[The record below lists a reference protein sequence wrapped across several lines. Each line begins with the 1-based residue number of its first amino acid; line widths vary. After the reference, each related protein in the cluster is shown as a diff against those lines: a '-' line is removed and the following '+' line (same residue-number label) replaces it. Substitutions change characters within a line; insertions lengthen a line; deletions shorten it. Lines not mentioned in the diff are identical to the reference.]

1 MLKFIIGMLFILGEI
16 YAIIAVTKYI
26 VNSYKKGTIEMKFI
40 IIILLIVVFL
50 PIIIYLID
58 RFNLITIFGYN
69 KNVDVNNWF
78 SFIKDY
84 STALVSS
91 LINTFVVIYIAIIEL
106 KQNYEDDQNLNK
118 ENVRLQNLPCL
129 KISGKGDSENNL
141 LDSIQIK
148 QKGKKTDKCIFF
160 SLIIQNIGLN
170 AAKNL
175 YICNNFKNQDIKS
188 YEKIKPKD
196 FVESGTTI
204 SQDIFVEEVKYNHVE
219 LDSEIIY
226 QDLLNNW
233 YSLKIKIVINVATFD
248 NNGQDL
254 IINIEQDEEE
264 RLEKAPIELLIA
276 KVETPRNVNN
286 TF

>member
-1 MLKFIIGMLFILGEI
+1 MLIFIIGMLFILGEI
-16 YAIIAVTKYI
+16 YAIIAVSKYI

-69 KNVDVNNWF
+69 KNVDINNWF
-78 SFIKDY
+78 SFIKGY

-91 LINTFVVIYIAIIEL
+91 LINTFVVIYIAVIEL
-106 KQNYEDDQNLNK
+106 KQNYEDNQNLNK

-129 KISGKGDSENNL
+129 KISGKEDSENNL
-141 LDSIQIK
+141 HDSIHIK
-148 QKGKKTDKCIFF
+148 QKGKKTDKYICF

-233 YSLKIKIVINVATFD
+233 YSLKIEIVINVATTFD
-248 NNGQDL
+248 NKGQDL

-264 RLEKAPIELLIA
+264 RLEKAPIELLIT
-276 KVETPRNVNN
+276 KVETPKM
-286 TF
+286 

>member
-1 MLKFIIGMLFILGEI
+1 MIKLIVGILFILGEI

-40 IIILLIVVFL
+40 IVILLIVVFL

-69 KNVDVNNWF
+69 KNVDINNWF

-84 STALVSS
+84 LTALVSS
-91 LINTFVVIYIAIIEL
+91 LINTFVVIYIAVIEL
-106 KQNYEDDQNLNK
+106 KQNYEDNQSLNK

-129 KISGKGDSENNL
+129 KISGKRDSEN
-141 LDSIQIK
+141 DIFYSMHVK
-148 QKGKKTDKCIFF
+148 EKGKKTDKVICF

-175 YICNNFKNQDIKS
+175 YICNNFKNQDIKT

-219 LDSEIIY
+219 LSSEIVY
-226 QDLLNNW
+226 QDLLYNW
-233 YSLKIKIVINVATFD
+233 YSLKIKIVINVASTFD

-264 RLEKAPIELLIA
+264 KLEKIPIELLIT
-276 KVETPRNVNN
+276 KVETPEV
-286 TF
+286 

>member
-1 MLKFIIGMLFILGEI
+1 MLIFIIGMLFILGEI

-69 KNVDVNNWF
+69 KNVDINNWF

-91 LINTFVVIYIAIIEL
+91 LINTFVVIYIAVIEL
-106 KQNYEDDQNLNK
+106 KQNYEDNQNLNK

-129 KISGKGDSENNL
+129 KISGKEDFENNL
-141 LDSIQIK
+141 HGIIHIK
-148 QKGKKTDKCIFF
+148 QKGKKTDKYICF

-204 SQDIFVEEVKYNHVE
+204 SQDIFVEEVKYNNVE

-264 RLEKAPIELLIA
+264 RLEKTPVDLLIT
-276 KVETPRNVNN
+276 KVETPEA
-286 TF
+286 

>member
-1 MLKFIIGMLFILGEI
+1 MLKFIVGILFILGEI
-16 YAIIAVTKYI
+16 YVIIAVTKYI
-26 VNSYKKGTIEMKFI
+26 VNSYKSGTIEMKFI

-69 KNVDVNNWF
+69 KNVDINNWF

-91 LINTFVVIYIAIIEL
+91 LINTFVVIYIAVIEL
-106 KQNYEDDQNLNK
+106 KQNYEDNQNLNK

-129 KISGKGDSENNL
+129 KISGKRDFEN
-141 LDSIQIK
+141 DIFYSMHIK
-148 QKGKKTDKCIFF
+148 EKGKKTDKHICF

-175 YICNNFKNQDIKS
+175 YICNNFKNQDIKT

-219 LDSEIIY
+219 LSSEIIY

-233 YSLKIKIVINVATFD
+233 YSLKIKIVINISSTFD
-248 NNGQDL
+248 NKSQDL
-254 IINIEQDEEE
+254 IINIEQDEDEK
-264 RLEKAPIELLIA
+264 LEKAPIELLIT
-276 KVETPRNVNN
+276 KVETPEV
-286 TF
+286 

>member
-1 MLKFIIGMLFILGEI
+1 MLIFIIGMLFILGEI

-69 KNVDVNNWF
+69 KNVDINNWF

-91 LINTFVVIYIAIIEL
+91 LINTFVVIYIAVIEL
-106 KQNYEDDQNLNK
+106 KQNYEDNQNLNK

-129 KISGKGDSENNL
+129 KISGKEDSENNL
-141 LDSIQIK
+141 HGIIHIK
-148 QKGKKTDKCIFF
+148 QKGKKTDKYICF

-233 YSLKIKIVINVATFD
+233 YSLKTKIVINVATFD

-264 RLEKAPIELLIA
+264 RLEKAPIELLIT
-276 KVETPRNVNN
+276 KVETPEA
-286 TF
+286 

>member
-1 MLKFIIGMLFILGEI
+1 MLKLIIGILFILVEI
-16 YAIIAVTKYI
+16 YIMISVIKYI
-26 VNSYKKGTIEMKFI
+26 INSYKNGTIEMKFI
-40 IIILLIVVFL
+40 IIILVIVVFL
-50 PIIIYLID
+50 PIVIYLID
-58 RFNLITIFGYN
+58 RFNLVTIWGFN
-69 KNVDVNNWF
+69 KNVDINNWF

-84 STALVSS
+84 SVTIISS

-106 KQNYEDDQNLNK
+106 KKSYEDNQNLNK

-141 LDSIQIK
+141 FDSIQIK
-148 QKGKKTDKCIFF
+148 QKGKKTDKYIYF
-160 SLIIQNIGLN
+160 SLTIQNIGLN

-175 YICNNFKNQDIKS
+175 YICNNFKNQDIKT

-204 SQDIFVEEVKYNHVE
+204 SQDFFIDNVKYNHVE
-219 LDSEIIY
+219 IDSEIIY

-233 YSLKIKIVINVATFD
+233 YSLKIKTVINIASTFD
-248 NNGQDL
+248 NKFQDL

-264 RLEKAPIELLIA
+264 KLEKTPIELLIT
-276 KVETPRNVNN
+276 KVETPKA
-286 TF
+286 

>member
-1 MLKFIIGMLFILGEI
+1 MLKLIVVILFILGEI

-40 IIILLIVVFL
+40 IVILLIVVFL

-69 KNVDVNNWF
+69 KNVDINNWF

-84 STALVSS
+84 LTALVSS
-91 LINTFVVIYIAIIEL
+91 LINTFVVIYIAVIEL
-106 KQNYEDDQNLNK
+106 KQNYEDNQNLNK

-129 KISGKGDSENNL
+129 KISGKRDSENDNFY
-141 LDSIQIK
+141 SMHVK
-148 QKGKKTDKCIFF
+148 EKGKKTDKVICF

-175 YICNNFKNQDIKS
+175 YIYNNFKNQDIKT

-219 LDSEIIY
+219 LSSEIVY
-226 QDLLNNW
+226 QDLLHNW
-233 YSLKIKIVINVATFD
+233 YSLKIKIVINVASTFD

-264 RLEKAPIELLIA
+264 KLEKIPIELLIT
-276 KVETPRNVNN
+276 KVETPEA
-286 TF
+286 

>member
-1 MLKFIIGMLFILGEI
+1 MLIFIIGMLFILGEI

-69 KNVDVNNWF
+69 KNVDINNWF

-91 LINTFVVIYIAIIEL
+91 LINTFVVIYIAVIEL
-106 KQNYEDDQNLNK
+106 KQNYEDNQNLNK

-129 KISGKGDSENNL
+129 KISGKRDTENNL
-141 LDSIQIK
+141 FDSIHIK
-148 QKGKKTDKCIFF
+148 QKGKKTDKFICFC
-160 SLIIQNIGLN
+160 LIIQNIGLN

-233 YSLKIKIVINVATFD
+233 YSLKIKIVINVATTFD
-248 NNGQDL
+248 NKGQDL

-264 RLEKAPIELLIA
+264 RLEKAPIELLIT
-276 KVETPRNVNN
+276 KVETPEM
-286 TF
+286 

>member
-1 MLKFIIGMLFILGEI
+1 MLKLIVGILFILGEI

-40 IIILLIVVFL
+40 IVILLIVVFL

-69 KNVDVNNWF
+69 KNVDINNWF

-84 STALVSS
+84 LTALVSS
-91 LINTFVVIYIAIIEL
+91 LINTFVVIYIAVIEL
-106 KQNYEDDQNLNK
+106 KQNYEDNQNLNK

-129 KISGKGDSENNL
+129 KISGKRDSENDNFY
-141 LDSIQIK
+141 SMHVK
-148 QKGKKTDKCIFF
+148 EKEKKTDKVICF

-204 SQDIFVEEVKYNHVE
+204 SQDFFIDNVKYNHVE
-219 LDSEIIY
+219 IDSEIIY

-233 YSLKIKIVINVATFD
+233 YSLKIKIVINVISTFD
-248 NNGQDL
+248 NKGQDL
-254 IINIEQDEEE
+254 IINIEQDEDEK
-264 RLEKAPIELLIA
+264 LEKAPIELLIT
-276 KVETPRNVNN
+276 KVETPKM
-286 TF
+286 

>member
-1 MLKFIIGMLFILGEI
+1 MLIFIIGMLFILGEI

-69 KNVDVNNWF
+69 KNVDINNWF

-91 LINTFVVIYIAIIEL
+91 LINTFVVIYIAVIEL
-106 KQNYEDDQNLNK
+106 KQNYEDNQNLNK

-129 KISGKGDSENNL
+129 KISGKEDSENNPH
-141 LDSIQIK
+141 DSIHIK
-148 QKGKKTDKCIFF
+148 QKGKKTDKYICF

-233 YSLKIKIVINVATFD
+233 YSLKIEIVINVATTFD
-248 NNGQDL
+248 NKGQDL

-264 RLEKAPIELLIA
+264 RLEKTPVDLLIT
-276 KVETPRNVNN
+276 KVETPEM
-286 TF
+286 

>member
-1 MLKFIIGMLFILGEI
+1 MLIFIIGMLFILGEI

-26 VNSYKKGTIEMKFI
+26 VNSYKNGTIEMKFI

-91 LINTFVVIYIAIIEL
+91 LINTFVVIYIAVIEL
-106 KQNYEDDQNLNK
+106 KQNYEDNQNLNK

-129 KISGKGDSENNL
+129 KISGKEDSENNL
-141 LDSIQIK
+141 HGIIHIK
-148 QKGKKTDKCIFF
+148 QKGEKTDKYICF

-233 YSLKIKIVINVATFD
+233 YSLKTKIVINVATFD

-264 RLEKAPIELLIA
+264 RLEKAPIELLIT
-276 KVETPRNVNN
+276 KVETPKV
-286 TF
+286 

>member
-1 MLKFIIGMLFILGEI
+1 MLIFIIGMLFILGEI

-69 KNVDVNNWF
+69 KNVDINNWF

-91 LINTFVVIYIAIIEL
+91 LINTFVVIYIAVIEL
-106 KQNYEDDQNLNK
+106 KQNYEDNQNLNK

-129 KISGKGDSENNL
+129 KISGKADSENNL

-148 QKGKKTDKCIFF
+148 QKGKKTDKWIFF

-254 IINIEQDEEE
+254 IIKIEQDEEE
-264 RLEKAPIELLIA
+264 RLEKAPIELLIT
-276 KVETPRNVNN
+276 KVETPKM
-286 TF
+286 

>member
-1 MLKFIIGMLFILGEI
+1 MLLFIIGMLFILGEI
-16 YAIIAVTKYI
+16 YVIIAVTKYI

-40 IIILLIVVFL
+40 IIILLIIVFL

-69 KNVDVNNWF
+69 KNVDINNWF

-91 LINTFVVIYIAIIEL
+91 LINTFVVIYIAVIEL
-106 KQNYEDDQNLNK
+106 KQNYEDNQNLNK

-129 KISGKGDSENNL
+129 KISGKEDSENNPH
-141 LDSIQIK
+141 DSIHIK
-148 QKGKKTDKCIFF
+148 QKGKKTDKYICF

-233 YSLKIKIVINVATFD
+233 YSLKIEIVINVATTFD
-248 NNGQDL
+248 NKGQDL

-264 RLEKAPIELLIA
+264 RLEKTPVDLLIT
-276 KVETPRNVNN
+276 KVETPEA
-286 TF
+286 

>member
-1 MLKFIIGMLFILGEI
+1 MLKLIVGILFILGEI

-40 IIILLIVVFL
+40 IVILLIVVFL

-69 KNVDVNNWF
+69 KNVDINNWF

-84 STALVSS
+84 LTALVSS
-91 LINTFVVIYIAIIEL
+91 LINTFVVIYIAVIEL
-106 KQNYEDDQNLNK
+106 KQNYEDNQNLNK

-129 KISGKGDSENNL
+129 KISGKRDSEN
-141 LDSIQIK
+141 DIFYSMHVK
-148 QKGKKTDKCIFF
+148 EKGKKTDKDICF
-160 SLIIQNIGLN
+160 SIIIQNIGLN

-175 YICNNFKNQDIKS
+175 YICNNFKNQDIKT

-219 LDSEIIY
+219 LSSEIVY
-226 QDLLNNW
+226 QDLLHNW
-233 YSLKIKIVINVATFD
+233 YSLKIKIVINVASTFD

-264 RLEKAPIELLIA
+264 KLEKIPIELLIT
-276 KVETPRNVNN
+276 KVETPEA
-286 TF
+286 

>member
-1 MLKFIIGMLFILGEI
+1 MLIFIIGMLFILGEI

-40 IIILLIVVFL
+40 IIILLIIVFL

-69 KNVDVNNWF
+69 KNVDINNWF

-91 LINTFVVIYIAIIEL
+91 LINTFVVIYIAVIEL
-106 KQNYEDDQNLNK
+106 KQNYEDNQNLNK

-129 KISGKGDSENNL
+129 KISGKEDSENNL
-141 LDSIQIK
+141 HDSIHIK
-148 QKGKKTDKCIFF
+148 QKGKKTDKYICF

-188 YEKIKPKD
+188 YEKIKPTD

-264 RLEKAPIELLIA
+264 RLEKAPIELLIT
-276 KVETPRNVNN
+276 KVETPEA
-286 TF
+286 

>member
-1 MLKFIIGMLFILGEI
+1 MLKLIVGILFILGEI

-40 IIILLIVVFL
+40 IVILLIVVFL

-69 KNVDVNNWF
+69 KNVDINNWF

-91 LINTFVVIYIAIIEL
+91 LINTFVVIYIAVIEL
-106 KQNYEDDQNLNK
+106 KQNYEDNQNLNK

-141 LDSIQIK
+141 LDSIHIK
-148 QKGKKTDKCIFF
+148 QKGKKTDKYICF

-233 YSLKIKIVINVATFD
+233 YSLKIKIVINVVTTFD
-248 NNGQDL
+248 NKGQDL

-264 RLEKAPIELLIA
+264 RLEKAPIELLIT
-276 KVETPRNVNN
+276 KVETPEA
-286 TF
+286 

>member
-1 MLKFIIGMLFILGEI
+1 MIKLIVGILFILGEI

-40 IIILLIVVFL
+40 IVILLIVVFL

-58 RFNLITIFGYN
+58 RFNLITIFGCN
-69 KNVDVNNWF
+69 KNVDINNWF

-84 STALVSS
+84 LTALVSS
-91 LINTFVVIYIAIIEL
+91 LINTFVVIYIAVIEL
-106 KQNYEDDQNLNK
+106 KQNYEDNQSLNK

-129 KISGKGDSENNL
+129 KISGKRDSEN
-141 LDSIQIK
+141 DIFYSMHVK
-148 QKGKKTDKCIFF
+148 EKGKKTDKVICF

-175 YICNNFKNQDIKS
+175 YICNNFKNQDIKT

-219 LDSEIIY
+219 LSSEIVY
-226 QDLLNNW
+226 QDLLYNW
-233 YSLKIKIVINVATFD
+233 YSLKIKIVINVASTFD

-264 RLEKAPIELLIA
+264 KLEKIPIELLIT
-276 KVETPRNVNN
+276 KVETPEV
-286 TF
+286 

>member
-1 MLKFIIGMLFILGEI
+1 MLKLIVGILFILGEI

-40 IIILLIVVFL
+40 IVILLIVVFL

-69 KNVDVNNWF
+69 KNVDINNWF

-84 STALVSS
+84 LTALVSS
-91 LINTFVVIYIAIIEL
+91 LINTFVVIYIAVIEL
-106 KQNYEDDQNLNK
+106 KQNYEDNQSLNK

-129 KISGKGDSENNL
+129 KISGKRDSEN
-141 LDSIQIK
+141 DIFYSMHVK
-148 QKGKKTDKCIFF
+148 EKGKKTDKVICF

-175 YICNNFKNQDIKS
+175 YICNNFKNQDIKT

-219 LDSEIIY
+219 LSSEIVY
-226 QDLLNNW
+226 QDLLHNW
-233 YSLKIKIVINVATFD
+233 YSLKIKIVINVASTFD

-264 RLEKAPIELLIA
+264 KLEKIPIELLIT
-276 KVETPRNVNN
+276 KVETPEV
-286 TF
+286 

>member
-1 MLKFIIGMLFILGEI
+1 MLIFIIGMLFILGEI

-69 KNVDVNNWF
+69 KNVDINNWF

-91 LINTFVVIYIAIIEL
+91 LINTFVVIYIAVIEL
-106 KQNYEDDQNLNK
+106 KQNYEDNQNLNK

-129 KISGKGDSENNL
+129 KISGKEDSENNL
-141 LDSIQIK
+141 HGIIHIK
-148 QKGKKTDKCIFF
+148 QKGKKTDKYICF

-233 YSLKIKIVINVATFD
+233 YSLKTKIVINVATFD

-264 RLEKAPIELLIA
+264 RLEKAPIELLIT
-276 KVETPRNVNN
+276 KVETPKV
-286 TF
+286 

>member
-1 MLKFIIGMLFILGEI
+1 MLKLIVGILFILGEI

-40 IIILLIVVFL
+40 IVILLIVVFL

-69 KNVDVNNWF
+69 KNVDINNWF

-84 STALVSS
+84 LTALVSS
-91 LINTFVVIYIAIIEL
+91 LINTFVVIYIAVIEL
-106 KQNYEDDQNLNK
+106 KQNYEDNQNLNK

-129 KISGKGDSENNL
+129 KICGKRDSENNL
-141 LDSIQIK
+141 FDSIHTK
-148 QKGKKTDKCIFF
+148 QKGKKTDKYICF

-175 YICNNFKNQDIKS
+175 YICNNFKNQDIKT

-204 SQDIFVEEVKYNHVE
+204 SQDFFIDNVKYNHVE
-219 LDSEIIY
+219 IDSEIIY

-233 YSLKIKIVINVATFD
+233 YSLKIKIVINVATTFD
-248 NNGQDL
+248 NKGQDL

-264 RLEKAPIELLIA
+264 RLEKAPLELLIA
-276 KVETPRNVNN
+276 KVETPEA
-286 TF
+286 

>member
-1 MLKFIIGMLFILGEI
+1 MIKLIVGILFILGEI

-40 IIILLIVVFL
+40 IVILLIVVFL

-69 KNVDVNNWF
+69 KNVDINNWF

-84 STALVSS
+84 LTALVSS
-91 LINTFVVIYIAIIEL
+91 LINTFVVIYIAVIEL
-106 KQNYEDDQNLNK
+106 KQNYEDNQSLNK

-129 KISGKGDSENNL
+129 KISGKRDSEN
-141 LDSIQIK
+141 DIFYSMHVK
-148 QKGKKTDKCIFF
+148 EKGKKTDKVICF

-175 YICNNFKNQDIKS
+175 YICNNFKNQDIKT

-219 LDSEIIY
+219 LSSEIVY
-226 QDLLNNW
+226 QDLLHNW
-233 YSLKIKIVINVATFD
+233 YSLKIKIVINVASTFD

-264 RLEKAPIELLIA
+264 KLEKIPIELLIT
-276 KVETPRNVNN
+276 KVETPEV
-286 TF
+286 